1 MSKNHVAD
9 SLVDLTLQVT
19 RKYSPKTKNDLVL
32 ISSNLQSDYL
42 NGNTFGAATA
52 RLSSATNTLIVICYV
67 LTPVL
72 HHSPFSIHLT
82 SLNESSG

>member
-19 RKYSPKTKNDLVL
+19 RKYSPKTKN
-32 ISSNLQSDYL
+32 LQSDYL

-52 RLSSATNTLIVICYV
+52 RLSSTTNTLIVICYV

-72 HHSPFSIHLT
+72 HHSPFPFT
-82 SLNESSG
+82 